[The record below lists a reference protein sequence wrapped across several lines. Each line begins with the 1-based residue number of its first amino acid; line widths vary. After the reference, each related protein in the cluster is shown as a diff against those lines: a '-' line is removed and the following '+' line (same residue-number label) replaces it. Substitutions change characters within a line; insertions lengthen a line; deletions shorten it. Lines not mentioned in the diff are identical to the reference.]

1 MVYLTA
7 MSRAHPYGRIA
18 RLRIGCD
25 NKSVMCRS
33 VLSSLFFTGRR
44 SCYDATDFYVI
55 DAWKAL
61 PRLITIQ
68 PSFSHKSLLND
79 S

>member
-7 MSRAHPYGRIA
+7 MARAHPYGRIA

-33 VLSSLFFTGRR
+33 VLSYLFSLA
-44 SCYDATDFYVI
+44 DARVTTPLTFM
-55 DAWKAL
+55 
-61 PRLITIQ
+61 
-68 PSFSHKSLLND
+68 
-79 S
+79 